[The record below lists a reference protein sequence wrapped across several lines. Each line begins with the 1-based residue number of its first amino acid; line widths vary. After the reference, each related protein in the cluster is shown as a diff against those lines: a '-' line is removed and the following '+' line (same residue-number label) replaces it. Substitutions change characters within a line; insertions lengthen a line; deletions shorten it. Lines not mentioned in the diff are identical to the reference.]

1 MALGCLKRLSMR
13 LSFGLLLPWS
23 LRLSGSWSGS
33 IHLPCLYV
41 LFFFFWNLIRILQFQ
56 LAFFHKKEI
65 SSLRVCHRLNLSSLL
80 LFSTMHAPFRCSW
93 IATVIRNCGR
103 FLLRS
108 GLSLTFFVPDWDL
121 WHIQRKLH
129 CIFVRSSFEIR
140 VVDWLIERNRSE
152 MWSCGRD
159 YFSGNKRHILYVSW
173 NCFHLFSFEP
183 LPTSLSWG
191 QHTS

>member
-80 LFSTMHAPFRCSW
+80 LFSTMHAPFRWSS

-108 GLSLTFFVPDWDL
+108 GLSLTFFCAWLGLVAHSAQATLYLRAFFYWDKGGRL
-121 WHIQRKLH
+121 IDTAEQ
-129 CIFVRSSFEIR
+129 IR
-140 VVDWLIERNRSE
+140 DVV
-152 MWSCGRD
+152 MWKG
-159 YFSGNKRHILYVSW
+159 
-173 NCFHLFSFEP
+173 LF
-183 LPTSLSWG
+183 
-191 QHTS
+191 